1 MAFLCWL
8 ALIMVLCEQ
17 LSLWCHLLIVGDSE
31 VQKTGM
37 LRIPLSEFTTK
48 SKTQSQSS
56 ESLSST
62 LSVRSELGLWT
73 MWEGSDVEE
82 RVVSRVSKRKALL
95 G

>member
-1 MAFLCWL
+1 MSSQACG
-8 ALIMVLCEQ
+8 ITG
-17 LSLWCHLLIVGDSE
+17 LIVGDSE
-31 VQKTGM
+31 VQKTGL
-37 LRIPLSEFTTK
+37 LRILLSEFTTK

-56 ESLSST
+56 ESLPST

-73 MWEGSDVEE
+73 MWEGADVEE